1 VTYPVLLFN
10 DHAAITMLLSIRGI
24 KQCSGFLSETDK
36 SCLDAFSERQND
48 VVFAILI
55 SSSPSSLIEQIAN
68 SLNKFSSVIV
78 VLTLF
83 FQALA
88 FLIPAI
94 HLYPEDISSPCP
106 N

>member
-1 VTYPVLLFN
+1 MCLAHRPRIPRYVRHV
-10 DHAAITMLLSIRGI
+10 
-24 KQCSGFLSETDK
+24 QETTACNK

-48 VVFAILI
+48 AVSAILI
-55 SSSPSSLIEQIAN
+55 SSSLSSLTEQIAN
-68 SLNKFSSVIV
+68 SLNKLSSVIV

-94 HLYPEDISSPCP
+94 HLDPEDISSPYP